1 MNIFGFFISLCYHIM
16 RVSEPML
23 RASKEEIRHRNIV
36 SPKQGSLTPYAE
48 CRTLGKGVSD
58 SPEGCHA
65 KGVAKPYE
73 GVSDTTKKHQ

>member
-1 MNIFGFFISLCYHIM
+1 M
-16 RVSEPML
+16 RVSEPIL
-23 RASKEEIRHRNIV
+23 RAIKEEIRHRNVV
-36 SPKQGSLTPYAE
+36 SPKQGSLTPYAG

-73 GVSDTTKKHQ
+73 GVSDTKKRGQ